1 MTDQENTTII
11 GDDEI
16 IGDEIEES
24 EQGGNGAHNREVKRR
39 RRLTPEETRILS
51 EIYEHTQKPNSVLRN
66 RLAQELGMSSRQIQ
80 IWFQNRRAKIK
91 RDVNDPLGTDS
102 ASKLYYSSDPAHPYY
117 MQYPPGTISNGIQST
132 ATRPIGMLNIASKP
146 ILPVAAMNG
155 MYPPKQYPIGMTQPV
170 NPYQL
175 PVTTM
180 NYTNQTQ
187 SAVQLQPSQQGGI
200 NYGYT
205 LRSQGVQSTKPIPI
219 QNSYIQSTTAGPTRN
234 IQRIIPGNTMMPM
247 QQSQQPIRAAG
258 QLANSP
264 VPPMYT
270 QPSSQVPIY
279 TTAPNPAV
287 PSYSA
292 SGTQLSPLQNMSYP
306 GQKTQPI
313 NSRNQIYMN
322 QMNYPAATQSSA
334 PIASNNMYIS
344 NVYDMNKR
352 TTPATTMVYN
362 QNVIPA
368 TNIVNSGIPSTVTLA
383 PNNSAVITPSPI
395 SRSVTNLPNVANQM
409 NKMVPNQIIM
419 SPDNKTDLSKK
430 VPITTMVSAMP
441 ALPSLITN
449 QPYPNVSKLAST
461 GMPTSPIKAIINSS
475 INSKVQAKAAA
486 LKQENAMNQN
496 AASLYNMN
504 NNMVNVL
511 PTAINNDKGQN
522 PAIATQSNVTLDK
535 PALVPGAEP
544 LANNT
549 TTAAT
554 TVPAT
559 THTQTSNNNTT
570 SNGEVAATTTIP
582 VSTNNNIDTMEK
594 PNENKEKNN
603 LIQNTNTNEKGDTT
617 SNNAT
622 NPISE
627 NKNEVNVE
635 NKKIDVL
642 NTEDITKIENTDSL
656 NILDSMLYNP
666 KTKLS
671 DTSDLPL
678 STDMINDL
686 DPNKD
691 PSNKFLKDL
700 DSLYDNNDTMKWLED
715 DASWNQATQLSQFPL
730 PVEDKKNQKE
740 NESKDLGSLTDES
753 FNDNNTQLW
762 LSDDIDYL
770 LQSENFQ
777 V

>member
-102 ASKLYYSSDPAHPYY
+102 ASKLYYASDPAHPYY
-117 MQYPPGTISNGIQST
+117 IQYPPGTISNNIQSN

-146 ILPVAAMNG
+146 ILPMAATAAAMNG
-155 MYPPKQYPIGMTQPV
+155 IYPPKQYPMDMTQQM
-170 NPYQL
+170 NAFQI

-205 LRSQGVQSTKPIPI
+205 LRSQGVQSSKPLPI

-234 IQRIIPGNTMMPM
+234 IQRIIPGNSVVQM
-247 QQSQQPIRAAG
+247 QQQQPIRTAG
-258 QLANSP
+258 QLATSPP

-270 QPSSQVPIY
+270 QPSTQVPIY
-279 TTAPNPAV
+279 TTAPNPANYAANG
-287 PSYSA
+287 S
-292 SGTQLSPLQNMSYP
+292 QIQPLQNMPYP
-306 GQKTQPI
+306 GQKAQPV
-313 NSRNQIYMN
+313 NSRNPIYMN
-322 QMNYPAATQSSA
+322 QMNYPAATQGS
-334 PIASNNMYIS
+334 PPLASNNMYIS
-344 NVYDMNKR
+344 NVYDINKR
-352 TTPATTMVYN
+352 TPPSTTMVYN

-383 PNNSAVITPSPI
+383 PNSSAVITPSPL
-395 SRSVTNLPNVANQM
+395 SRSVSNLPNQM
-409 NKMVPNQIIM
+409 NKMVQNQIMM
-419 SPDNKTDLSKK
+419 SPDNKADLAKK
-430 VPITTMVSAMP
+430 VPITTMVSTMP
-441 ALPSLITN
+441 AMPSLITN
-449 QPYPNVSKLAST
+449 QPYPTNISKLAST

-475 INSKVQAKAAA
+475 INSKIATKTAAA
-486 LKQENAMNQN
+486 MKQENAMNQN
-496 AASLYNMN
+496 AALYNIN
-504 NNMVNVL
+504 NNMAI
-511 PTAINNDKGQN
+511 PTTINSDKMSN
-522 PAIATQSNVTLDK
+522 PAVAPQQPNVGIDK
-535 PALVPGAEP
+535 STTAPA
-544 LANNT
+544 

-554 TVPAT
+554 TIPASTTAQAPTSNVEVAT
-559 THTQTSNNNTT
+559 TS
-570 SNGEVAATTTIP
+570 TTTIP
-582 VSTNNNIDTMEK
+582 VSTNKNDSSLEK

-603 LIQNTNTNEKGDTT
+603 EKGDET
-617 SNNAT
+617 NNNIA
-622 NPISE
+622 NPLTE
-627 NKNEVNVE
+627 NKNEVNTE
-635 NKKIDVL
+635 NKNIDVL
-642 NTEDITKIENTDSL
+642 NTDDITKIDNADNI
-656 NILDSMLYNP
+656 NILDSMLYDP
-666 KTKLS
+666 KTKIS
-671 DTSDLPL
+671 EAGDLPL
-678 STDMINDL
+678 ISDNDL
-686 DPNKD
+686 DPSKD
-691 PSNKFLKDL
+691 QSNKFLKDL

-715 DASWNQATQLSQFPL
+715 DTSWNQATQLSQFPL

-740 NESKDLGSLTDES
+740 NESKDLGSVTDLNTNDDS
-753 FNDNNTQLW
+753 FNDNNNQLW